1 MSNAETQMLID
12 AAATAF
18 QAMQENNASFVEAI
32 GGLLG
37 LSQNQVGDIFT
48 PNPFHENI
56 DLQLENLANEINI
69 PNLEDMLPEDDGGD
83 GPMDTR
89 PDFEDLPDLLPPLAP
104 IGDGLP
110 PLADG
115 LPPLADGLPPLA
127 DGLPPLADDDG
138 LDFERLQQELEDVYS
153 DEEDLNHASS
163 PEAQNIHPNENEDEL
178 YWNDIALEFQ
188 EYAEH
193 QGLYENEANLNN
205 ETVHAVWV
213 QYLNEHWDPEWHERI
228 EQLGEHCAWFGVFP
242 METN

>member
-32 GGLLG
+32 GGLLA

-56 DLQLENLANEINI
+56 DLQLENLANEFNI
-69 PNLEDMLPEDDGGD
+69 PDLVDMLPEDDGGD
-83 GPMDTR
+83 EPMDTR

-110 PLADG
+110 PLAY
-115 LPPLADGLPPLA
+115 
-127 DGLPPLADDDG
+127 GLPPLADDDG

-188 EYAEH
+188 EYAGN

-213 QYLNEHWDPEWHERI
+213 QYLNEHWDPDWHERI